1 MAEAKK
7 KKRTKSKE
15 PAKKT
20 GSGMKYVVYLV
31 VLAVAGVMAIT
42 LVRNGEERQ
51 TSRNAPAQQPDNMML
66 RLEFK
71 REAILSFFDPDG
83 RIVATIDAEIAEN
96 NDERNRGLMYRE
108 RMEIN
113 QGMLFIFPY
122 EVMQA
127 FWMKNTILPLDML
140 FVNSKRE
147 IVTIHKN
154 TTPYA
159 ETSYPSSAAAQ
170 FVVEV
175 NAGFVDRHG
184 IREGFRINWIRAD

>member
-1 MAEAKK
+1 MAETKK
-7 KKRTKSKE
+7 RKKRTKE
-15 PAKKT
+15 PVKKS
-20 GSGMKYVVYLV
+20 GSGMRYVIYVV

-42 LVRNGEERQ
+42 LVRDGDEKKSSPDGSTQ
-51 TSRNAPAQQPDNMML
+51 KPDNMML
-66 RLEFK
+66 RLEFQ
-71 REAILSFFDPDG
+71 REAILSFFDPEG

-96 NDERNRGLMYRE
+96 NDERNRGLMYRD

-122 EVMQA
+122 EAMQA
-127 FWMKNTILPLDML
+127 FWMKNTILSLDML
-140 FVNSKRE
+140 FVNSNRE

-170 FVVEV
+170 YVVEV
-175 NAGFVDRHG
+175 NAGFVDRYG